1 MSNPFAKA
9 VAPKGKALKFNELG
23 TEHTI
28 QLTEPYTERQA
39 TEYVPGGGQG
49 APRFFPSGDPIMEQI
64 ITGLD
69 YNAESEEEAR
79 AVMYVDKPAM
89 RRAIGLALKEAQV
102 DDLAT
107 GGVLTVKFSGY
118 GVARGGNQPPKE
130 FEASYVA
137 PEAPDNAWGSDA

>member
-9 VAPKGKALKFNELG
+9 VAPKGKALKFSEVG

-49 APRFFPSGDPIMEQI
+49 ALKFYPKSGDPIMDQI

-69 YNAESEEEAR
+69 YNAESEDEAR

-89 RRAIGLALKEAQV
+89 RRAIGIALGEAEA
-102 DDLAT
+102 DDLRT
-107 GGVLTVKFSGY
+107 GGVLTVKFTGY
-118 GVARGGNQPPKE
+118 GVAQGGNNPPKE
-130 FEASYVA
+130 FEAKYVA
-137 PEAPDNAWGSDA
+137 PEAPGDAWGNA